1 MKKPQI
7 SLEKRA
13 RICLLGEQGY
23 STREIGL
30 MENVSN
36 ATVSRI
42 IKKKNETGELNNKQ
56 KSGQSRLLQKSDEQ

>member
-13 RICLLGEQGY
+13 RICLLSEQGY

-30 MENVSN
+30 MENVGN

-56 KSGQSRLLQKSDEQ
+56 KSGRPQLLQKPDER

>member
-7 SLEKRA
+7 SLEKHT
-13 RICLLGEQGY
+13 RICLLGEQDY

-30 MENVSN
+30 IKNVGN

-56 KSGQSRLLQKSDEQ
+56 KSGHSQLLQKPDK